1 MSDIR
6 HAIQHMEE
14 PEKSILTMLLNYHEE
29 MKRLESDIQKGG
41 KQATLTVMTVNDFK
55 KLINDGKT
63 KTVSS

>member
-29 MKRLESDIQKGG
+29 MKRLESDIHKGG
-41 KQATLTVMTVNDFK
+41 KQAALTVMTASDFK

>member
-6 HAIQHMEE
+6 RAIQHMEE